1 MNFKKIV
8 VAGGGVLG
16 TQIAYQSAY
25 CGFDVTIWLRSEG
38 SIGRTKPKIDHL
50 HQTYKDTIELM
61 SSPQGQLPGNWC
73 NGISDVNGFNK
84 ETCLANSERAYT
96 SIKIEL
102 DLQKAVA
109 DADLII
115 EAVAERMD
123 EKIAF
128 YQMMSPL
135 LPAKTIIA
143 TNTSTLPPSKLTQYT
158 GRPTKFLSMHFAN
171 LIWKLNTAEI
181 MMQPETDKKVFDDL
195 IEFAKRIRMVPLP
208 LYKEKSGYL
217 LNSMLVPMLGSALD
231 LFATG
236 VSDIETIDKTW
247 KIGTGATIGPFQIM
261 DAIGLIT
268 IQNIISK
275 KLDVPP
281 EQAPLHYKEINQM
294 LLAKI
299 EKGELG
305 ISAGKGFYTYEKK

>member
-8 VAGGGVLG
+8 IAGGGVLG

-38 SIGRTKPKIDHL
+38 SIGRTKPKIEHL
-50 HQTYKDTIELM
+50 HKTYKETIELM
-61 SSPQGQLPGNWC
+61 ASPSGKTPGNWAV
-73 NGISDVNGFNK
+73 GIADVENFDK
-84 ETCLANSERAYT
+84 EKCLQKSEAAYQNL
-96 SIKIEL
+96 KIEL
-102 DLQKAVA
+102 DLKKAVS
-109 DADLII
+109 DADLVI

-128 YQMMSPL
+128 YQMMAPL
-135 LPAKTIIA
+135 LPEKTIIA
-143 TNTSTLPPSKLTQYT
+143 TNTSTLPPSKLTEYT

-181 MMQPETDKKVFDDL
+181 MMQPQTDKNVFNQL
-195 IEFAKRIRMVPLP
+195 IEFAKAIRMVPLP
-208 LYKEKSGYL
+208 LYKEKNGYL

-231 LFATG
+231 LYATG

-247 KIGTGATIGPFQIM
+247 KIGTGASLGPFQIM

-268 IQNIISK
+268 IQNIVSK
-275 KLDVPP
+275 NIDIPP
-281 EQAPLHYKEINQM
+281 EKAPLHYREINQM

-305 ISAGKGFYTYEKK
+305 ISAGKGFYTYDKK